1 MRVFVAI
8 MLPEEVAA
16 RLGALQDELGCG
28 RSVAAE
34 NLHLTLAF
42 AGEIDRMQ
50 AGELDAALDAIRLP
64 GFWLAPAGIGVFGPA
79 ERPEAVVVGLRP
91 EPGLEALV
99 RAVAAAARAAG
110 LVLPRRRFRAHVTLA
125 RFGRD
130 FGAPE
135 AGRLGR
141 FLQARGDLVLHPFEV
156 TGFSMIRSHL
166 RAEGPIYEELAAYPL
181 DFPGA
186 LPRRGGA

>member
-8 MLPEEVAA
+8 MPPEEVTA

-28 RSVAAE
+28 RPVAEE

-42 AGEIDRMQ
+42 AGEIDTGE
-50 AGELDAALDAIRLP
+50 AAELDTALEAIRLP
-64 GFWLAPAGIGVFGPA
+64 GFWLAPAGIEVFGPA

-99 RAVAAAARAAG
+99 RAVAGAARAAG
-110 LVLPRRRFRAHVTLA
+110 LVLPRRRFRAHVTLS

-130 FGAPE
+130 FGAPD
-135 AGRLGR
+135 AARLGR
-141 FLQARGDLVLHPFEV
+141 FLQARGDLVLNPFEV
-156 TGFSMIRSHL
+156 TDFAMMRSHL
-166 RAEGPIYEELAAYPL
+166 RAEGPIYEELAVYPL
-181 DFPGA
+181 DFPGG

>member
-28 RSVAAE
+28 RTVAEE

-64 GFWLAPAGIGVFGPA
+64 GFWLAPAGISVFGPS

-91 EPGLEALV
+91 EPGLDALV
-99 RAVAAAARAAG
+99 RAVTGAARTAG
-110 LVLPRRRFRAHVTLA
+110 LALPRRRFRAHVTLA

-141 FLQARGDLVLHPFEV
+141 FLQVRGDLALNPFEV
-156 TGFSMIRSHL
+156 TGFSMMRSHL

>member
-8 MLPEEVAA
+8 MLPEEVTA

-28 RSVAAE
+28 RPVAEE

-42 AGEIDRMQ
+42 AGEIDGRE
-50 AGELDAALDAIRLP
+50 AAELDAALETIRLP
-64 GFWLAPAGIGVFGPA
+64 GFLLAPAGISVFGPA

-91 EPGLEALV
+91 EPGLDALV
-99 RAVAAAARAAG
+99 RAVAGAARAAG
-110 LVLPRRRFRAHVTLA
+110 RVLPRRRFRAHVTLS

-130 FGAPE
+130 FGALD

-141 FLQARGDLVLHPFEV
+141 FLQARGDLVLNPFEV

-186 LPRRGGA
+186 LPQRGGA

>member
-28 RSVAAE
+28 RPVAEE

-64 GFWLAPAGIGVFGPA
+64 GFRLAPAGISVFGPA
-79 ERPEAVVVGLRP
+79 ERPEAVVLGLRP
-91 EPGLEALV
+91 EPGLDALV
-99 RAVAAAARAAG
+99 RAVAAAAWAAG
-110 LVLPRRRFRAHVTLA
+110 LTLPRRRFRAHVTLS

-130 FGAPE
+130 FGAPD
-135 AGRLGR
+135 AVRLGR
-141 FLQARGDLVLHPFEV
+141 LLQARGDLVLSPFEV

-166 RAEGPIYEELAAYPL
+166 RAEGPVYEELAAYPL

-186 LPRRGGA
+186 LPQRGGA

>member
-28 RSVAAE
+28 RTVAEE

-64 GFWLAPAGIGVFGPA
+64 GFWLAPAGISVFGPS

-91 EPGLEALV
+91 EPGLDALV
-99 RAVAAAARAAG
+99 RAVTGAARTAG

-141 FLQARGDLVLHPFEV
+141 FLQVRGDLALNPFEV
-156 TGFSMIRSHL
+156 TGFSMMRSHL

>member
-8 MLPEEVAA
+8 MLPEEVTA

-28 RSVAAE
+28 RPVAEE

-42 AGEIDRMQ
+42 AGEIDGRE
-50 AGELDAALDAIRLP
+50 AAELDAALETIRLP
-64 GFWLAPAGIGVFGPA
+64 GFLLAPAGISVFGPA

-91 EPGLEALV
+91 EPGLDALV
-99 RAVAAAARAAG
+99 GAVAGAARAAG
-110 LVLPRRRFRAHVTLA
+110 LVLPRRRFRAHVSLS

-130 FGAPE
+130 FGALD

-141 FLQARGDLVLHPFEV
+141 FLQARGDLVLNPFEV
-156 TGFSMIRSHL
+156 TGFSMICSHL

-186 LPRRGGA
+186 LPQRGGA